1 MMSMDRT
8 HLKSAIAAML
18 EVLATE
24 HPLGHQE
31 AYARRYTLITHAG
44 KRIELMFERGPKAPA
59 NIWVDAAVA
68 GSLTA
73 GGIKHRLAPASVLYA
88 KPGKSGDPQYG
99 RHSALEMMPALGRAD
114 LICMQPETLAEA
126 GAILDH
132 LMGA

>member
-1 MMSMDRT
+1 MSVDRT

-18 EVLATE
+18 DALATE

-31 AYARRYTLITHAG
+31 AYARRYVLITRTG
-44 KRIELMFERGPKAPA
+44 KRIELMFEQSPKTPA
-59 NIWVDAAVA
+59 NVWLEVSVA

-73 GGIKHRLAPASVLYA
+73 SGIKHRLSPASALYA

-132 LMGA
+132 LLGA